1 MQKIAIVLGILA
13 PAIVAQRSEAASP
26 LVTVEAILVQPQS
39 PPPDAL
45 CKLGVKLKNAGSQT
59 ASYFRFKVKID
70 GQDVAI
76 YKDQLYVVNVEP
88 KTSGTIDLYSF
99 WTPAGN
105 KASFSIEVTLVEAQ
119 WVEVKRQGDTV
130 TTTAVG
136 PVEGL
141 PVSATETVRMSASK

>member
-1 MQKIAIVLGILA
+1 M
-13 PAIVAQRSEAASP
+13 
-26 LVTVEAILVQPQS
+26 
-39 PPPDAL
+39 
-45 CKLGVKLKNAGSQT
+45 
-59 ASYFRFKVKID
+59 
-70 GQDVAI
+70 
-76 YKDQLYVVNVEP
+76 NVEP

-99 WTPAGN
+99 WTPSGN